1 MLNLPQF
8 KKRLQS
14 THSDLFVRVAIDTK
28 NSTQFYL
35 ISPGGQGNFLCGPIE
50 CYLSEIKFYVI
61 DMVASGELIKIT
73 AEEILQSCGYKFLL
87 LTLNKNLPPIRHNN
101 LSVKPP
107 TRPQ

>member
-14 THSDLFVRVAIDTK
+14 THSALRVRVAIDTK

-35 ISPGGQGNFLCGPIE
+35 I
-50 CYLSEIKFYVI
+50 
-61 DMVASGELIKIT
+61 DMVASGELIKIPD
-73 AEEILQSCGYKFLL
+73 EEILQSCGYKFLL
-87 LTLNKNLPPIRHNN
+87 LTLTKNLPPIRHNN